1 MRYLLTS
8 AGTSSLGLQ
17 GPAAEAG
24 GNASPGG
31 WAPGNHEVGLS
42 GSAATMVISGRLE
55 TDRSLSEV
63 LSICNCSKIYENNYQ
78 PRKWH
83 KACQSQKWPVWPGL
97 SLPVYPGRLR
107 RSKWQPCSETLASEL
122 EMHLEHTSLCLGWS
136 EFRSKTHTTSFSQ
149 GSAIWP
155 MAQT

>member
-1 MRYLLTS
+1 MKNEDFKQLEAIAKVLIFELHLKIKCKEVMRYLLTS

-63 LSICNCSKIYENNYQ
+63 LSICKCSKIYENNYQ
-78 PRKWH
+78 PRK
-83 KACQSQKWPVWPGL
+83 
-97 SLPVYPGRLR
+97 
-107 RSKWQPCSETLASEL
+107 
-122 EMHLEHTSLCLGWS
+122 
-136 EFRSKTHTTSFSQ
+136 
-149 GSAIWP
+149 
-155 MAQT
+155 

>member
-31 WAPGNHEVGLS
+31 WAPGNHEVGLR

-63 LSICNCSKIYENNYQ
+63 LSICKCSKIYENNYH
-78 PRKWH
+78 PRK
-83 KACQSQKWPVWPGL
+83 
-97 SLPVYPGRLR
+97 
-107 RSKWQPCSETLASEL
+107 
-122 EMHLEHTSLCLGWS
+122 
-136 EFRSKTHTTSFSQ
+136 
-149 GSAIWP
+149 
-155 MAQT
+155 